1 MIGLPAL
8 VLISGIKDPKPSSEN
23 KALALMPKLDAKKL
37 DPFPEDFDRWFNDNF
52 VFRNSLVS
60 AYNKLFIQV
69 FNYSPKPK
77 LVGLGKEGWF
87 YLMNNEIN
95 NYTGKLKLSKQMV
108 ERSISELNWRYDT
121 CQSQGAEFLVVI
133 LPSKPQLY
141 PEYLP
146 SYINPSPDGSFTEK
160 FLSEIKPKS
169 KCKII
174 DLRPAFKERKKQ
186 GLVFYKTDN
195 HWNNEGTYFGY
206 KTLIDSLNKL
216 GYKLPT
222 IALNECKIGDSIYP
236 AGNIT
241 RMINMEKDF
250 VENARYIFPKKENY
264 LQSRSKENYPCPA
277 KFPYCWTY
285 EEVRLNKNLNLPGLL
300 VFRESFTNDLM
311 MDLLGG
317 SFGRS
322 TYIFDSWEH
331 GLDLEILRKEH
342 PDLVICMVME
352 GFLDCFSNYPSK
364 PNLKK

>member
-1 MIGLPAL
+1 MLGLPAL
-8 VLISGIKDPKPSSEN
+8 VLILGIKDPKPSSEN
-23 KALALMPKLDAKKL
+23 KALAELPKLDSKEL
-37 DPFPEDFDRWFNDNF
+37 DPFPEAFDRWFNDHF

-60 AYNKLFIQV
+60 AYNQLFIQV

-95 NYTGKLKLSKQMV
+95 NYTGKLQLTKRIA

-121 CQSQGAEFLVVI
+121 CRAHGAEFMVVI

-146 SYINPSPDGSFTEK
+146 SYIKPAKNGSFTSH
-160 FLSEIKPKS
+160 FLKEIKPNI
-169 KCKII
+169 KCQII
-174 DLRPAFKERKKQ
+174 DIRPALEERKKQ
-186 GLVFYKTDN
+186 GLLFYKTDN
-195 HWNNEGTYFGY
+195 HWNNEGTYLAY
-206 KTLIDSLNKL
+206 RILLDSLNKK
-216 GYKLPT
+216 GYHLPVIELADCKL
-222 IALNECKIGDSIYP
+222 GDSIYP

-264 LQSRSKENYPCPA
+264 LQERPKENYPCPTN
-277 KFPYCWTY
+277 FPYCWTY
-285 EEVRLNKNLNLPGLL
+285 EEVRQSKDSSLPGLL
-300 VFRESFTNDLM
+300 VFRESFTNDLL

-317 SFGRS
+317 SFSRS

-331 GLDLEILRKEH
+331 GLDLAILQKEH
-342 PDLVICMVME
+342 PNLVICMVME
-352 GFLDCFSNYPSK
+352 GFLDCFSNYPNNPK
-364 PNLKK
+364 LKK